1 MSERAL
7 QSSGSH
13 RLIGRS
19 SDLAAVLDGI
29 RDYRGVLVEGESGSG
44 KSALANAVVREIAR
58 NQEVFY
64 ITASAAVSTVPYGAL
79 APLLTQLSAGE
90 STSPLAVMRTVLARL
105 QSPEQ
110 GTEPP
115 GRAPVEP
122 ALMVLDDAHELDDS
136 TAELVVQLVSS
147 MQVKVLVL
155 ARPGRNSVSAMLAAA
170 LDGLLI
176 RHSLLPL
183 TQEQVHELCEEVLG
197 GRLSAVSSSLIAS
210 VTGGNPLLV
219 RALISGPTLQAHFTS
234 SEGVWILKSQF
245 SSNTKLEELL
255 RRHLSGLSAGERETM
270 EIIAFA
276 EPIALAHLFKVGHHA
291 DVDVLAEARLIDIS
305 KAPGR
310 LVRPRYRLYGE
321 VLRHMV
327 PAGRSLR
334 LRRRLAEMPPDEPLT
349 VEAQLRYLL
358 WSLDCGEAIDQ
369 ERLLW
374 GAVVANNLT
383 QASSALRL
391 AGEIISPELLA
402 AGRGQ
407 LARAY
412 ARLGEYKRACSI
424 LGDLADSA
432 ADFPTIKL
440 CAFLSSQLEH
450 RSHQT
455 SDGTATR
462 PGIWL
467 AKLDTLAKSGTAA
480 DGSASGTAAIELY
493 RELLTIQRD
502 LRSTTQRGV
511 AERLSE
517 ILRIAEVALD
527 EDAILLALTL
537 LGEALASTGRPET
550 AVEFTTRAVRRLEKV
565 DNHHP
570 LSYEHVLVRHL
581 YFLIRAGHQHEAE
594 EELASYRRKLMG
606 GLPDVAGAHDVSLAV
621 LYLAKAQNANA
632 LDVLVCAI
640 EELKVFDLLSLR
652 PFALALG
659 AFIAAE
665 AGDAALAG
673 TFVSE
678 YKSLVHTGVP
688 AFGLISRGY
697 VAGAQ
702 VVLTQDGEATAQ
714 LQALKQEAKA
724 KGWRASELEVTL
736 LTTRLGIAESIP
748 ELRSLAEATEGA
760 EAAALLSFA
769 DAALN
774 RTPEGLIQVAEQ
786 ATTGGFE
793 EIGILA
799 LREGLRLAKS
809 QGNRPAQASISR
821 SLARWNETVAVA
833 QPSAGVS
840 KLTRRER
847 DIARLVID
855 GKKNAE
861 IADLLT
867 LSVRTVEGH
876 VYRIF
881 EKLAINR
888 REDLTQEYL

>member
-13 RLIGRS
+13 RLVGRS
-19 SDLAAVLDGI
+19 SDLVTVLEGI
-29 RDYRGVLVEGESGSG
+29 RDFRGVLVEGESGSG
-44 KSALANAVVREIAR
+44 KSALANAVVREISR
-58 NQEVFY
+58 NQKVFY
-64 ITASAAVSTVPYGAL
+64 ITASAAVSAVPYGAL
-79 APLLTQLSAGE
+79 APLLTQLSAAE

-105 QSPEQ
+105 QSPER
-110 GTEPP
+110 GNEPP
-115 GRAPVEP
+115 GQAPMEP

-147 MQVKVLVL
+147 MQLKVLVL
-155 ARPGRNSVSAMLAAA
+155 ARPGRNSASVMLATA
-170 LDGLLI
+170 LDGLLV

-197 GRLSAVSSSLIAS
+197 GKVSAVSSSLIAS

-219 RALISGPTLQAHFTS
+219 RALISWPSLQEHFTS

-245 SSNTKLEELL
+245 RSNPKLEELL
-255 RRHLSGLSAGERETM
+255 KRHLSGLSAGERETM
-270 EIIAFA
+270 EIIALA
-276 EPIALAHLFKVGHHA
+276 EPIALAHLFKVGHHIE
-291 DVDVLAEARLIDIS
+291 VDALAEAHLIHIS
-305 KAPGR
+305 KSPGR

-327 PAGRSLR
+327 PAGRSIRLLR
-334 LRRRLAEMPPDEPLT
+334 QLAEMPPDEPHT

-358 WSLDCGEAIDQ
+358 WSLDCGEAVDQ

-391 AGEIISPELLA
+391 AGEITAPEYLA
-402 AGRGQ
+402 AGRAQ

-424 LGDLADSA
+424 LGDLASSA
-432 ADFPTIKL
+432 TDFPTTKL

-450 RSHQT
+450 RSLQF
-455 SDGTATR
+455 SDGTATH
-462 PGIWL
+462 PAIWL
-467 AKLDTLAKSGTAA
+467 AKLDSLARSVTAA
-480 DGSASGTAAIELY
+480 GGAPGEVAGIMLY
-493 RELLTIQRD
+493 RELLMLQRD
-502 LRSTTQRGV
+502 LQSTTPEGV

-517 ILRIAEVALD
+517 ILRVAEVALD

-537 LGEALASTGRPET
+537 LGEAAASTGRPET
-550 AVEFTTRAVRRLEKV
+550 AVGFTTRAVRRLEKV
-565 DNHHP
+565 DHHHP

-581 YFLIRAGHQHEAE
+581 YFLMRAGHQHEAE
-594 EELASYRRKLMG
+594 EELGSYRRKLME

-621 LYLAKAQNANA
+621 LHLAKVRNANA
-632 LDVLVCAI
+632 LDALVCAI

-659 AFIAAE
+659 ALVAAE
-665 AGDAALAG
+665 SGDAALAG
-673 TFVSE
+673 TFVRE
-678 YKSLVHTGVP
+678 YKSLLHTGAP
-688 AFGLISRGY
+688 AFELISRGY
-697 VAGAQ
+697 VAGAE
-702 VVLTQDGEATAQ
+702 VVLTQDGEAAAQ
-714 LQALKQEAKA
+714 LLALKQEAKA
-724 KGWRASELEVTL
+724 RRWLASELEIVL
-736 LTTRLGIAESIP
+736 IAIRLGLADSIP
-748 ELRSLAEATEGA
+748 ELRALAEATEGA

-769 DAALN
+769 DAALA
-774 RTPEGLIQVAEQ
+774 RAPEGLIQAAEQ
-786 ATTGGFE
+786 ATRGGYV

-799 LREGLRLAKS
+799 LREGMRLAKS

-821 SLARWNETVAVA
+821 SLGQWKDAASVA